1 MRSKVFFAILLAAL
15 LSLPLGAQDIAS
27 FKLNNGLTVYICE
40 DPTQHDVLGEVVVRT
55 GSVNDPGQYTGLAHY
70 LEHVMFKGTE
80 KIGALDWEKEKPL
93 YEEIIAKYD
102 ELAQASDEAARTAL
116 SKEINNLTVE
126 AGKISVSQEYSNLIE
141 SIGGNGLNAG
151 TSYDYTEFH
160 NSFPANQIVK
170 WLDVASERFINP
182 VFRAFQSE
190 LETVYEEYNMYSDD
204 PQSVTSHFV
213 LDKAFEGTPYAR
225 DVIGLGEH
233 LKNPRLS
240 QLIKFYNDWYVPEN
254 MALIISGNVKAKS
267 LIRLIQN
274 TFGRLQPRETPERT
288 TCPEFNVKG
297 RVSYTSKSSYYPSTC
312 IIYNGVKNGDPDEYA
327 LEVCL
332 QLLTNASSTGA
343 LDKLTLSGDVMGA
356 SASSLSFIG
365 AGRVLLQ
372 AVPFY
377 DELQR
382 RYDSSKKVEAFLTKA
397 VKSVRDGEFTQDD
410 LDAVKL
416 NLSRDFD
423 LMMENNAGKVSA
435 IADIFV
441 NGQSV
446 DELLNFKEKIYAVTM
461 DDVKRVAAKYLND
474 NFIVIDNEMGTPE
487 KKPKIKKPDYDPIVP
502 PVGQSSMYAQRF
514 KAMQAPAP
522 ALNFVDWSKVKE
534 KELNSY
540 SKFYY
545 SKNEANDIYTLE
557 LKYGANSELFPK
569 LSVAAQLMNSAGV
582 MATFSYNQV
591 KEMFGQLGATYSI
604 AADDEYL
611 YLTVRGYENTLKE
624 CCLLLTKLI
633 LMPSLDEKQ
642 LNSLKGAMASG
653 RMRRKQNVNS
663 LASALSAYVQ
673 YGDESPYRKEITDQ
687 DIVDLN
693 IASLTGDIAKA
704 SGYAAEIHYS
714 GSMHGDVVYDILKS
728 NLPLVQGE
736 KPSSSPL
743 IRPMMEYGE
752 NTVLFV
758 PNSDAQQAQI
768 YFYIPMGDYD
778 KNDEIAR
785 IAFNQY
791 FSGGFNGL
799 VMQEIREKN
808 SMAYTAYGS
817 VRSRKL
823 PGSKTY
829 FSGYVGTQNDKAV
842 SAIELFTKL
851 LSDMPQNPE
860 SIGNIR
866 NYIKETLLSQ
876 QPDARSLTTTV
887 AEWERQGYSEDPSIK
902 LVEQTETLT
911 FDDIVKYYNDKVK
924 GRPVVIGIIGN
935 PKDIN
940 AKDLAKFGKV
950 VKLNERKLFNE
961 KNVLFQ

>member
-1 MRSKVFFAILLAAL
+1 MLN
-15 LSLPLGAQDIAS
+15 
-27 FKLNNGLTVYICE
+27 FKRYK
-40 DPTQHDVLGEVVVRT
+40 R
-55 GSVNDPGQYTGLAHY
+55 
-70 LEHVMFKGTE
+70 
-80 KIGALDWEKEKPL
+80 
-93 YEEIIAKYD
+93 
-102 ELAQASDEAARTAL
+102 
-116 SKEINNLTVE
+116 
-126 AGKISVSQEYSNLIE
+126 
-141 SIGGNGLNAG
+141 
-151 TSYDYTEFH
+151 
-160 NSFPANQIVK
+160 
-170 WLDVASERFINP
+170 NP
-182 VFRAFQSE
+182 VE
-190 LETVYEEYNMYSDD
+190 
-204 PQSVTSHFV
+204 HF
-213 LDKAFEGTPYAR
+213 
-225 DVIGLGEH
+225 
-233 LKNPRLS
+233 
-240 QLIKFYNDWYVPEN
+240 
-254 MALIISGNVKAKS
+254 
-267 LIRLIQN
+267 
-274 TFGRLQPRETPERT
+274 PERT
-288 TCPEFNVKG
+288 WPNKEIEKAPIWCSVDLRDGNQALIDPMVVSEKIELFQYLVRIGFKEIEVGFPAASQIEYDFLRELVDRKLIPDDVKVQVLTQCREELIDRTFDAIAGCPQAIVH
-297 RVSYTSKSSYYPSTC
+297 
-312 IIYNGVKNGDPDEYA
+312 IYNSTSTLQRDVVFGKNKQEILDIAVAGTKMVKERAKNFPGKIILEYSPESFTGTEPEYA

-332 QLLTNASSTGA
+332 HLLTNASSTGA

-423 LMMENNAGKVSA
+423 LMMENNDGKVSA
-435 IADIFV
+435 IADIFI

-704 SGYAAEIHYS
+704 SGYIGAQHCVPYLCPYNSIH
-714 GSMHGDVVYDILKS
+714 K
-728 NLPLVQGE
+728 
-736 KPSSSPL
+736 
-743 IRPMMEYGE
+743 
-752 NTVLFV
+752 
-758 PNSDAQQAQI
+758 
-768 YFYIPMGDYD
+768 
-778 KNDEIAR
+778 
-785 IAFNQY
+785 
-791 FSGGFNGL
+791 
-799 VMQEIREKN
+799 
-808 SMAYTAYGS
+808 
-817 VRSRKL
+817 
-823 PGSKTY
+823 
-829 FSGYVGTQNDKAV
+829 
-842 SAIELFTKL
+842 
-851 LSDMPQNPE
+851 
-860 SIGNIR
+860 
-866 NYIKETLLSQ
+866 
-876 QPDARSLTTTV
+876 
-887 AEWERQGYSEDPSIK
+887 
-902 LVEQTETLT
+902 
-911 FDDIVKYYNDKVK
+911 
-924 GRPVVIGIIGN
+924 
-935 PKDIN
+935 
-940 AKDLAKFGKV
+940 
-950 VKLNERKLFNE
+950 
-961 KNVLFQ
+961 